1 MPTTK
6 KESLV
11 FTIIMCAFMVLCMSI
26 YNVSIYS
33 GGFSKDVII
42 ESLIGFPLTFIVAMI
57 CDWFIVS
64 KPAKSLAF
72 KFIKEG
78 DKQIKIAILI
88 SVFMVCGMVLCMS
101 MFGALHNIELI
112 SDLPSAYIRALGMNF
127 IVALPLQL
135 LIAGP
140 IIRFVFNKIFNK

>member
-6 KESLV
+6 KESLI
-11 FTIIMCAFMVLCMSI
+11 FTIMMCAFMVFCMSV
-26 YNVSIYS
+26 YNVSLHS
-33 GGFSKDVII
+33 GGFSKQII
-42 ESLIGFPLTFIVAMI
+42 IDSLIGFPLTFIVAMV

-64 KPAKSLAF
+64 RPAKAIAF
-72 KFIKEG
+72 RFIKEE

-88 SVFMVCGMVLCMS
+88 SLFMVCGMVLCMS
-101 MFGALHNIELI
+101 MFGALHNVGLT
-112 SDLPSAYIRALGMNF
+112 SDLPLAYITAIGMNF

-140 IIRFVFNKIFNK
+140 IVRFIFGKVFNK

>member
-11 FTIIMCAFMVLCMSI
+11 FTIIMCAFMVFVMSV
-26 YNVSIYS
+26 YNVSVHS
-33 GGFSKDVII
+33 GGFSKDVIT
-42 ESLIGFPLTFIVAMI
+42 EALVGFPLAFIVGMI

-64 KPAKSLAF
+64 KPAKALAF
-72 KFIKEG
+72 KFIKKE
-78 DKQIKIAILI
+78 DKQIKIAIFI
-88 SVFMVCGMVLCMS
+88 STFMVCGMVLCMS
-101 MFGALHNIELI
+101 MFRALHNIELI

>member
-6 KESLV
+6 KESLI
-11 FTIIMCAFMVLCMSI
+11 FTIMMCAFMVFCMSI
-26 YNVSIYS
+26 YNVSLHT
-33 GGFSKDVII
+33 GGFSKQVII
-42 ESLIGFPLTFIVAMI
+42 DSLIGFPLAFIVAMV

-64 KPAKSLAF
+64 RPAKAIAF
-72 KFIKEG
+72 KFIKKE

-101 MFGALHNIELI
+101 MFGALHNVGLTENL
-112 SDLPSAYIRALGMNF
+112 LSAYITAIGMNF

-140 IIRFVFNKIFNK
+140 IIRFIFGKVFNK

>member
-6 KESLV
+6 KESLI
-11 FTIIMCAFMVLCMSI
+11 FTIMMCAFMVFCMSI
-26 YNVSIYS
+26 YNVSLHT
-33 GGFSKDVII
+33 GGFSKEVII
-42 ESLIGFPLTFIVAMI
+42 DSLVGFPLTFVVAMV

-64 KPAKSLAF
+64 RPAKAIAF
-72 KFIKEG
+72 KFIKEE
-78 DKQIKIAILI
+78 DKQIKIAVLI

-101 MFGALHNIELI
+101 MFGALHNVGLTA
-112 SDLPSAYIRALGMNF
+112 DLPSAYITAIGMNF

-140 IIRFVFNKIFNK
+140 IIRFIFGKVFNK

>member
-6 KESLV
+6 KKV
-11 FTIIMCAFMVLCMSI
+11 WFYYYDVCIYGICMSI
-26 YNVSIYS
+26 YNVSLHT
-33 GGFSKDVII
+33 GGFSKQVII
-42 ESLIGFPLTFIVAMI
+42 DSLIGFPLTFIVAMV

-64 KPAKSLAF
+64 RPAKAIAF
-72 KFIKEG
+72 KFIKEE
-78 DKQIKIAILI
+78 DKQIKIAVLI

-101 MFGALHNIELI
+101 MFGALHNVGLTT
-112 SDLPSAYIRALGMNF
+112 DLPSAYITAIGMNF

-140 IIRFVFNKIFNK
+140 IIRFIFCKVFNK

>member
-11 FTIIMCAFMVLCMSI
+11 FTIIMCAFMVFVMSV
-26 YNVSIYS
+26 YNVSVHS
-33 GGFSKDVII
+33 GGFSKDVIMDA
-42 ESLIGFPLTFIVAMI
+42 LVGFPLAFIVGMI

-64 KPAKSLAF
+64 KPAKAIAF

-88 SVFMVCGMVLCMS
+88 STFMVCGMVLCMS
-101 MFGALHNIELI
+101 MFGAIHNVGLTK
-112 SDLPSAYIRALGMNF
+112 DLPSAYITGIGMNF

-140 IIRFVFNKIFNK
+140 FVRFVFSKIFNK

>member
-6 KESLV
+6 KESLI
-11 FTIIMCAFMVLCMSI
+11 FTIMMCAFMVFCMSI
-26 YNVSIYS
+26 YNVSLHT
-33 GGFSKDVII
+33 GGFSKQVII
-42 ESLIGFPLTFIVAMI
+42 DSLIGFPLAFIVAMV

-64 KPAKSLAF
+64 RPAKAIAF
-72 KFIKEG
+72 KFIKKE
-78 DKQIKIAILI
+78 DKQIKIAVLI

-101 MFGALHNIELI
+101 MFGALHNVGLTA
-112 SDLPSAYIRALGMNF
+112 DLPSAYITAIGMNF

-140 IIRFVFNKIFNK
+140 IIRFIFGKVFNK

>member
-6 KESLV
+6 KESLI
-11 FTIIMCAFMVLCMSI
+11 FTIMMCAFMVFCMSV
-26 YNVSIYS
+26 YNVSLHS
-33 GGFSKDVII
+33 GGFSKQVII
-42 ESLIGFPLTFIVAMI
+42 DSLIGFPLTFIVAMV

-64 KPAKSLAF
+64 RPAKAIAF
-72 KFIKEG
+72 RFIKEE

-88 SVFMVCGMVLCMS
+88 SLFMVCGMVLCMS
-101 MFGALHNIELI
+101 MFGALHNVGVT
-112 SDLPSAYIRALGMNF
+112 SDLPLAYITAIGMNF

-140 IIRFVFNKIFNK
+140 IIRFIFGKVFNK

>member
-6 KESLV
+6 KESLI
-11 FTIIMCAFMVLCMSI
+11 FTIMMCAFMVFCMSV
-26 YNVSIYS
+26 YNVSLHS
-33 GGFSKDVII
+33 GGFSKQVII
-42 ESLIGFPLTFIVAMI
+42 DSLIGFPLTFIVAMV

-64 KPAKSLAF
+64 RPAKAIAF
-72 KFIKEG
+72 RFIKEE

-88 SVFMVCGMVLCMS
+88 SLFMVCGMVLCMS
-101 MFGALHNIELI
+101 MFGALHNVGLT
-112 SDLPSAYIRALGMNF
+112 SDLPLAYITAIGMNF

-140 IIRFVFNKIFNK
+140 IVRFIFGKVFNK

>member
-6 KESLV
+6 KESLI
-11 FTIIMCAFMVLCMSI
+11 FTIMMCAFMVFCMSV
-26 YNVSIYS
+26 YNVSLHS
-33 GGFSKDVII
+33 GGFSKQVII
-42 ESLIGFPLTFIVAMI
+42 DSLIGFPLTFIVAMV

-64 KPAKSLAF
+64 RPAKAIAF
-72 KFIKEG
+72 RFIKEE

-88 SVFMVCGMVLCMS
+88 SLFMVCGMVLCMS
-101 MFGALHNIELI
+101 MFGALHNVGLT
-112 SDLPSAYIRALGMNF
+112 SDLPLAYITAIGMNF

-140 IIRFVFNKIFNK
+140 IIRFIFGKVFNK

>member
-26 YNVSIYS
+26 YNISIHS

-42 ESLIGFPLTFIVAMI
+42 ESLIAFPLTFIVAMI

-64 KPAKSLAF
+64 KPAKAIAF
-72 KFIKEG
+72 KFIKKE

-88 SVFMVCGMVLCMS
+88 SIFMVCGMVLCMS
-101 MFGALHNIELI
+101 MYGAIHNVGLT
-112 SDLPSAYIRALGMNF
+112 SGLPSAYITAIGMNF

-140 IIRFVFNKIFNK
+140 IIRFIFCKIFNK

>member
-11 FTIIMCAFMVLCMSI
+11 FTIIMCAFMVFCMSI
-26 YNVSIYS
+26 YNVSVHS
-33 GGFSKDVII
+33 GGFSRDVII
-42 ESLIGFPLTFIVAMI
+42 ESLMGFPLAFIVGMI

-64 KPAKSLAF
+64 KPAKAIAF
-72 KFIKEG
+72 KFIKKE

-88 SVFMVCGMVLCMS
+88 STFMVCGMVLCMS
-101 MFGALHNIELI
+101 MFGTIHNVGLTK
-112 SDLPSAYIRALGMNF
+112 DLPSAYITGIGMNV

-140 IIRFVFNKIFNK
+140 FVRFIFSKIFNK